1 MRTSGSFPESTTLAK
16 YITETM
22 EKYDLAL
29 AGQRA
34 YDLIWNEFCDW
45 YIEIVKGR
53 LYGDDEAGQEGRQSS
68 SGQSPQGHA
77 PDLLHPFMPYITEEI
92 WAYLPEGR
100 S

>member
-1 MRTSGSFPESTTLAK
+1 
-16 YITETM
+16 M

-53 LYGDDEAGQEGRQSS
+53 LYGDDEEDKKVARAVRVKS
-68 SGQSPQGHA
+68 
-77 PDLLHPFMPYITEEI
+77 
-92 WAYLPEGR
+92 
-100 S
+100 